1 MNNNINISPALLID
15 IQKVINTYGYKLVCA
30 NANIKQGNHR
40 YIFSDG
46 DIKLLIEF
54 SNYDKRQNKIL

>member
-1 MNNNINISPALLID
+1 MKQINISPAFIID
-15 IQKVINTYGYKLVCA
+15 LQKVINKYGYELVCA

-40 YIFSDG
+40 YVFTDG

-54 SNYDKRQNKIL
+54 SNYEK